1 MSPHPLSPPVFPA
14 TWASEWG
21 EDQYGLWM
29 AFSYQ
34 GNRHVFRWIPPG
46 SFMMGPKGRSDDRE
60 TQRKVTFEEG
70 FWLGD
75 FPVTQGLYQAIMGEN
90 PSHFKNKSESES
102 LPVEKVSWHDAQ
114 KFITALNELH
124 PELNTYLPLETQWE
138 YACRAGTTTPF
149 WFGDQIDLEKVN
161 YDGNW
166 EWGEKTDGDNP
177 EGALEQANQQGNY
190 PANPWGLFDM
200 HGNIFEWCLELWQ
213 DKHNEMPVIISL
225 AEVLP
230 KQIEQSLQLAQDD
243 KQQAF
248 PLRGG
253 SWYDFGQFCRSANRR
268 GFRAVNRSHYVGFRL
283 SIGPEQP

>member
-1 MSPHPLSPPVFPA
+1 MSHHPLSPPIFPA

-34 GNRHVFRWIPPG
+34 GNRHAFRWIPPG
-46 SFMMGPKGRSDDRE
+46 AFYFGRDEAIRE
-60 TQRKVTFEEG
+60 GDEKNKITFEEG
-70 FWLGD
+70 FWLGE
-75 FPVTQGLYQAIMGEN
+75 FPVTQGLYQAVMGEN
-90 PSHFKNKSESES
+90 PSHFEDKLESEN
-102 LPVEKVSWHDAQ
+102 LPVEQASWHDAQ

-124 PELNTYLPLETQWE
+124 PELNTYLPLEAQWE
-138 YACRAGTTTPF
+138 YACRAGTTTLF

-161 YDGNW
+161 YNGKWSWN
-166 EWGEKTDGDNP
+166 EKTDGDNP
-177 EGALEQANQQGNY
+177 EGALKRTNQQGDY
-190 PANPWGLFDM
+190 PANLWGLFDM
-200 HGNIFEWCLELWQ
+200 HGNVDEWCLEPWQ
-213 DKHNEMPVIISL
+213 ETHNEMPVIISL

-243 KQQAF
+243 KEQVF

-253 SWYDFGQFCRSANRR
+253 SCYGRGQGCRSAFRR
-268 GFRAVNRSHYVGFRL
+268 RAEAFYRPHGFGFRL